1 MVNDLVSSTQSKMDD
16 LESEAKNWK
25 RKYEDRDEEIESL
38 RTSLDEQQRK
48 TARLET
54 TVTLFIDSIQGTT
67 ASRG

>member
-1 MVNDLVSSTQSKMDD
+1 M
-16 LESEAKNWK
+16 ESEAKNWK

-38 RTSLDEQQRK
+38 RTSLDDQQRK

-54 TVTLFIDSIQGTT
+54 TVALLIDIIQGTT